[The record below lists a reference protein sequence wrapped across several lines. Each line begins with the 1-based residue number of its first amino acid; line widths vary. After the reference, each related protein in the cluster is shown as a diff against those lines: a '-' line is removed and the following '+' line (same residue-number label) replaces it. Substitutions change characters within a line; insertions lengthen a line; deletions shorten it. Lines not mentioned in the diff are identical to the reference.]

1 MTHTEIKGGEIADQY
16 RSLIAKSRYSRW
28 IEEYGRRETW
38 AETINRYTDF
48 ISLKADLTPDEKAH
62 LRYNVL
68 NQRVMPSMRLLMT
81 AGEAAERSNMAI
93 FNCSFIAVDDLR
105 AFDEALYIL
114 MNGVGLGFSVATE
127 HVDNLPAVPAT
138 ISPSEEVI
146 VVHDSKEGWA
156 QSYRELIASL
166 WRGEL
171 PKWDLRQ
178 LRPQGARLRT
188 FGGRSSGPEPLN
200 ELFEFTVKRVLASR
214 GRKLTSLEAH
224 EIMTKVGSIVVVG
237 GVRRSALIS
246 LSSLDDELIRDA
258 KSGNWWEAKP
268 HLALAN
274 NSAIYERKPTKDVFD
289 AEWDAL
295 VKSGSGERGI
305 FNLAGAK
312 KHAPRRRNKSLLSG
326 TNPCGEIVLRSAGVC
341 NLTEVI
347 VRAEDTLDDL
357 REKVSLASKMGTWQ
371 ASLTNFPY
379 VRDIWRQNAEEE
391 ALLGVSMTGTEGHEV
406 LNGSKGKEMQIEW
419 LDELRKLAVLV
430 NRREAKRIGINP
442 AAAVTTV
449 KPSGTVSQLTGTSSG
464 LHSWYDEFYLRRVRM
479 SATDPICKFLEDAG
493 IPSEIDFYNDR
504 AKVFSFP
511 FAAPEGAITR
521 NDRTAIEQLENW
533 LVFKE
538 HWTEHNPSVTVSV
551 GVDEWDEVREWVYE
565 HFDQITGLS
574 FLPKEDDDHTY
585 VQAPYES
592 ITQKQFDEL
601 TEKMPEVNWDFLAL
615 YETEDN
621 TTGSQELSCVSGQC
635 DVSDFIKEEDKSSIN
650 A

>member
-1 MTHTEIKGGEIADQY
+1 MSHTEIKGGEIVDQY

-38 AETINRYTDF
+38 GETVGRYVDF
-48 ISLKADLTPDEKAH
+48 ISAKANLTPDEKAH

-68 NQRVMPSMRLLMT
+68 NHRVMPSMRLLMT
-81 AGEAAERSNMAI
+81 AGEAAERSNLSV

-114 MNGVGLGFSVATE
+114 MNGTGLGFGVAKDD
-127 HVDNLPAVPAT
+127 VAKLPAVPAE
-138 ISPSEEVI
+138 IEPVDEVI

-178 LRPQGARLRT
+178 LRPAGARLRT

-200 ELFEFTVKRVLASR
+200 ELFEFTVKLVLGAR
-214 GRKLTSLEAH
+214 GRNITSLEAH
-224 EIMTKVGSIVVVG
+224 EIMCKVGAIVVVG

-258 KSGNWWEAKP
+258 KSGNWWEAKQ

-274 NSAIYERKPTKDVFD
+274 NSAIYERKPTKAVFD
-289 AEWDAL
+289 AEWQAL
-295 VKSGSGERGI
+295 VASGSGERGV

-312 KHAPRRRNKSLLSG
+312 KHSPHRRDKPLLSG

-341 NLTEVI
+341 NLTEVV
-347 VRAEDTLDDL
+347 VRETDTFEDLQ
-357 REKVSLASKMGTWQ
+357 EKVSLASKMGTWQ

-379 VRDIWRQNAEEE
+379 VRDIWKQNADDE
-391 ALLGVSMTGTEGHEV
+391 ALLGVSMTGTEGHTV
-406 LNGSKGKEMQIEW
+406 LNGSEGREKQAEW
-419 LDELRKLAVLV
+419 LTELRKLAVSV

-442 AAAVTTV
+442 AAAVTCI

-464 LHSWYDEFYLRRVRM
+464 LHSWYDEYYIRRIRM
-479 SATDPICKFLEDAG
+479 SATDPICAFLEDAG
-493 IPSEIDFYNDR
+493 IPSEVDFYNDR

-511 FAAPEGAITR
+511 FASPEGAVTR
-521 NDRTAIEQLENW
+521 KDRTAIEQLENW

-538 HWTEHNPSVTVSV
+538 NWTEHNPSVTISV
-551 GVDEWDEVREWVYE
+551 GEEEWDEVGEWVYE
-565 HFDQITGLS
+565 HFDRITGLS
-574 FLPKEDDDHTY
+574 FLPREDDSHTY

-592 ITQKQFDEL
+592 IDKDLYE
-601 TEKMPEVNWDFLAL
+601 EMSSAMPSVNWDFLSL
-615 YETEDN
+615 YEKEDT
-621 TTGSQELSCVSGQC
+621 TTGSQELACVAGAC
-635 DVSDFIKEEDKSSIN
+635 DVSSFIKEADEVSV
-650 A
+650 